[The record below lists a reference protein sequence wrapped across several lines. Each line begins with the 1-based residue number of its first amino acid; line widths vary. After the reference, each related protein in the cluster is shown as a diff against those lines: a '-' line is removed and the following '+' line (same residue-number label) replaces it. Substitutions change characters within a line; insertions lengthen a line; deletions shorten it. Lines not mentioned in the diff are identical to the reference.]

1 MSAVHFVSATA
12 PSDQCRAAKA
22 AKLLTSTLARTC
34 GAEVQRIANW
44 QCMDHRL
51 EGAIVMRFVDTSAV
65 TKATEWVIRHSK
77 DYTALKLRG
86 PPPDA
91 WLGGER
97 ADKALRKA
105 NALEALFLGH
115 TLPGLSDLS
124 WVSEEDELV
133 ERDEEFTAVVTNA
146 GIMSSNGGV
155 IRVIVLDGG
164 VEIDGK
170 EMVITSVIMPY
181 TAEELYH

>member
-34 GAEVQRIANW
+34 GDEVQRIANW
-44 QCMDHRL
+44 QCMEHGL
-51 EGAIVMRFVDTSAV
+51 EGAIVMRFIDTNAV
-65 TKATEWVIRHSK
+65 TKATEWVIRHTK
-77 DYTALKLRG
+77 DYTALKNQG

-91 WLGGER
+91 WLGGEK
-97 ADKALRKA
+97 AEKALRKA

-115 TLPGLSDLS
+115 TVPGLSDLS
-124 WVSEEDELV
+124 WVSEDDELV
-133 ERDEEFTAVVTNA
+133 EQDEEFKAVVTNA
-146 GIMSSNGGV
+146 GDMSSDGGV
-155 IRVIVLDGG
+155 IRIIVVDGG

-170 EMVITSVIMPY
+170 EMAITSVIMPY
-181 TAEELYH
+181 TAEEL